1 MFSIEGDYE
10 PPCHEYGEE
19 QWKHVE
25 VGTAVKLC
33 QSCPLQM
40 ICLARTKEYEEL
52 TQQLKEGVYGGVPP
66 HLRAA
71 IQFGAAVPS

>member
-1 MFSIEGDYE
+1 MFAIEGDYL

-19 QWKHVE
+19 EWKHVP
-25 VGTAVKLC
+25 TQQAIPLC

-52 TQQLKEGVYGGVPP
+52 TQQLKEGVYGGVPA
-66 HLRAA
+66 HLRAG
-71 IQFGAAVPS
+71 IEFGAAVPS